1 MVIFRELGV
10 LNSYTLESTFF
21 ASVNKQASKK
31 KKEIEEEQQIKAED
45 LKSIG
50 TDLCLTIHQIVQ
62 SKILRK
68 KLLQGSGGADGMPQ
82 VGGIIGNINS
92 EKISSKES

>member
-21 ASVNKQASKK
+21 ASVVNKPPKK
-31 KKEIEEEQQIKAED
+31 KKDVEEEQQIKAED

-50 TDLCLTIHQIVQ
+50 FDLCLTIH
-62 SKILRK
+62 
-68 KLLQGSGGADGMPQ
+68 
-82 VGGIIGNINS
+82 
-92 EKISSKES
+92 

>member
-21 ASVNKQASKK
+21 ASVNKQTSKK
-31 KKEIEEEQQIKAED
+31 KKEAEEEQQIKGED
-45 LKSIG
+45 LRSIG

-68 KLLQGSGGADGMPQ
+68 KLLQGTDGMPQ
-82 VGGIIGNINS
+82 VGGIIGNINN